1 SRGYEVDFLIKDKG
15 QWALIQVCHDLAHI
29 DTFSR
34 ERKALIS
41 GLKELK
47 INTGT
52 IINDSEKRVEQC
64 GNYKVEHRADLG
76 MVVEPLTPYRSIS
89 LVS

>member
-1 SRGYEVDFLIKDKG
+1 MIKDKG

-34 ERKALIS
+34 EKKALIS

-47 INTGT
+47 IDTGT

-64 GNYKVEHRADLG
+64 GNYRLNIVPIWEWL
-76 MVVEPLTPYRSIS
+76 LN
-89 LVS
+89 